1 MINPAPYYNDPQL
14 KILLSTKP
22 HKTFIGGR
30 GVGKT
35 TIIAEEIIKYF
46 IAMPRGKI
54 SLNGLTYFHIRTKSL
69 PPIID
74 HLERRGLYRGQHY
87 FIGHKAPKKFLWDE
101 PFQPPLDYTNC
112 IQFVNGF
119 VVEFNSFDRPEWP
132 GAVHTMV

>member
-1 MINPAPYYNDPQL
+1 MIKPAPYYNDPQL

-46 IAMPRGKI
+46 VAMPRGKI

-87 FIGHKAPKKFLWDE
+87 FIGHKAPNKFMWDE
-101 PFQPPLDYTNC
+101 PFQPPLD
-112 IQFVNGF
+112 
-119 VVEFNSFDRPEWP
+119 
-132 GAVHTMV
+132 